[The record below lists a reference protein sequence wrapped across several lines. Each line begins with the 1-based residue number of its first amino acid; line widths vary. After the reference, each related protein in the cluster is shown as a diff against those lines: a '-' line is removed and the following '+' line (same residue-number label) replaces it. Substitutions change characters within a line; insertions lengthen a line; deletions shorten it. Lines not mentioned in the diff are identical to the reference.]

1 MGGRLVPRLL
11 AAGHRVRCLAR
22 DPQRLEGRPWRND
35 VEVVQGDFL
44 DAASIGRAMEGI
56 DAVYYLVHSLA
67 AGSAFEDRDLHAARN
82 CAAAA
87 RAAGVGR
94 IIYLGGLGNPDA
106 ALSPHLESR
115 QRTGEALRNGG
126 VPVTE
131 FRAAVIVGSGS
142 LSFEMIRCLAERL
155 PVMVCPRWVTT
166 RVQPIAIRNVLDYLV
181 AALDSGGS
189 AGRIVEIGGAD
200 VLTYKDMILEYARAR
215 GLHRALIRIP
225 FLTPRLS
232 SYWVHLVTPIPSS
245 IAGALIEGLVNE
257 VVVRNGEAAQ
267 LFPDI
272 KPMDYASALALALAK
287 LDGNAVETAWTDA
300 MASSAGDRPPVTL
313 VNSEGMIVERRMR
326 SVAVPAPVLF
336 RSFVRLGG
344 ERGWLA
350 YNWAWYLRGA
360 VDRLFGGVGMRRG
373 RRDPN
378 DLRPGDS
385 LDFWRVEQVLPGR
398 MLRLRAEMKVPG
410 RAWLQFEARPAG
422 ATGCEL
428 VQTAY
433 FAPKGLFGLLYWYVL
448 YPMHALIFSALARK
462 IAAAASVPPSARE
475 TAGAGEALSQG
486 EAVRPGEA
494 VSPGEALSPDA
505 RASKAAGS
513 R

>member
-1 MGGRLVPRLL
+1 MRHASANPKHVLVTGATGYVGGRLVPRLL

-22 DPQRLEGRPWRND
+22 DPGRLDGRPWRND
-35 VEVVQGDFL
+35 VEVVQGDLL

-67 AGSAFEDRDLHAARN
+67 AGTAFEERDLHAARN

-115 QRTGEALRNGG
+115 QRTGQALREGG

-155 PVMVCPRWVTT
+155 PVMICPRWVTT

-181 AALDSGGS
+181 AALDTEES
-189 AGRIVEIGGAD
+189 AGRVVEIGGAD
-200 VLTYKDMILEYARAR
+200 VLTYQDMIKKYALAR
-215 GLHRALIRIP
+215 GLRRALVRIP

-232 SYWVHLVTPIPSS
+232 SYWVHLVTPIPTA
-245 IAGALIEGLVNE
+245 IAGALIQGLVNE
-257 VVVRNGEAAQ
+257 VVVRDNEAAR
-267 LFPDI
+267 LFPGV
-272 KPMDYASALALALAK
+272 KPMDYASALRLALAK
-287 LDGNAVETAWTDA
+287 LDGNAVETAWTDSL
-300 MASSAGDRPPVTL
+300 ASSAGDHPPVML
-313 VNSEGMIVERRMR
+313 VSHEGMIIERRTR
-326 SVAVPAPVLF
+326 SVDAPADMLF

-344 ERGWLA
+344 DRGWLA
-350 YNWAWYLRGA
+350 YDWAWHLRGGM
-360 VDRLFGGVGMRRG
+360 DRLLGGVGMRRG

-410 RAWLQFEARPAG
+410 RAWLQFEARSTSEG
-422 ATGCEL
+422 SSEL

-462 IAAAASVPPSARE
+462 VCEAAARE
-475 TAGAGEALSQG
+475 
-486 EAVRPGEA
+486 R
-494 VSPGEALSPDA
+494 
-505 RASKAAGS
+505 
-513 R
+513 